1 MVVLHTCT
9 AGAPSTS
16 THRSQDSDEPFH
28 IRSEY
33 TVAFSRWTTAAVHRQ
48 CHLQQHDSD
57 LQKKI
62 EKTFPTFIKST
73 LRLFEIFTH
82 DTWSMY
88 FWILSDTHS
97 LIIKYWLQPAT
108 LIHAANYTITRC
120 PQTQNISD
128 NDNHLAET
136 LTKSNQWFK
145 SRFIQIPVYAGQLP
159 KWSGFIPGHF
169 TEFRVKSGRWVTVG
183 DMLIKLRKGPIL
195 HGEGS
200 GKVFQNLYLGSEH
213 HQTLI
218 SSSDW

>member
-1 MVVLHTCT
+1 MDDCSC
-9 AGAPSTS
+9 PSTMPS
-16 THRSQDSDEPFH
+16 AATRQWFAEKNRKNLSNIHQIHSSSIRDFYSRYTKHVFLDSKW
-28 IRSEY
+28 Y
-33 TVAFSRWTTAAVHRQ
+33 
-48 CHLQQHDSD
+48 
-57 LQKKI
+57 
-62 EKTFPTFIKST
+62 
-73 LRLFEIFTH
+73 
-82 DTWSMY
+82 
-88 FWILSDTHS
+88 S

-213 HQTLI
+213 HQKLI